1 MESIKTLFSIAILS
15 IALFSC
21 ERGGSG
27 KCAETN
33 ISTATRASHNAG
45 ETCTKCHT
53 QGKDGRGCFTIAGT
67 VYKQDKSTPLTD
79 AVMVLFNRD
88 ANDWTKIT
96 GEAKR
101 LPIDKS
107 GNFYTTESVDFVG
120 KYPAILFK
128 KNNKWDTLIMKTRL
142 ESTSSCNKCHTNKPV
157 DINDNEIKQTDPIF
171 DNLNN

>member
-1 MESIKTLFSIAILS
+1 MKSIKTLFSLAILS
-15 IALFSC
+15 TVLFSC
-21 ERGGSG
+21 EREGSG
-27 KCAETN
+27 KCEETN

-53 QGKDGRGCFTIAGT
+53 TGEDGNGCFTIAGT
-67 VYKQDKSTPLTD
+67 AYKKDKSTPLTD

-96 GEAKR
+96 GEVER

-120 KYPAILFK
+120 KYPAIIT
-128 KNNKWDTLIMKTRL
+128 KNGDTISMVGKL
-142 ESTSSCNKCHTNKPV
+142 SSSASCNSCHSSKNGT
-157 DINDNEIKQTDPIF
+157 TTPIYDF
-171 DNLNN
+171 NN

>member
-1 MESIKTLFSIAILS
+1 MKGIKTLFSVAILS
-15 IALFSC
+15 TALFSC
-21 ERGGSG
+21 EREGSG
-27 KCAETN
+27 KCDETN
-33 ISTATRASHNAG
+33 ISTASRASHNAG

-53 QGKDGRGCFTIAGT
+53 SGEEGNGCFTIAGT
-67 VYKQDKSTPLTD
+67 AYKKDKSTPLTD

-120 KYPAILFK
+120 KYPAIIT
-128 KNNKWDTLIMKTRL
+128 KNGDTIAMGGAL
-142 ESTSSCNKCHTNKPV
+142 SSSASCNSCHSSKNGT
-157 DINDNEIKQTDPIF
+157 TAPIYDF
-171 DNLNN
+171 NN